1 MTETMIA
8 ALPEPI
14 LAWMLGGTV
23 LEPRGNRDPIVAPQ
37 GCYPAA
43 GDDRWLA
50 LSVRDDAAW
59 PRLCELIGRPDLA
72 ADPALATAAGRR
84 ARHDELDAAIS
95 AWTRDRRTPPRR
107 PSTLQAAGIA
117 ATPTLTAA
125 GRRRRRAPGG
135 ALVRAARSSGW
146 TAARATPSGAPG

>member
-23 LEPRGNRDPIVAPQ
+23 LEARGNRDPIVAPQ

-50 LSVRDDAAW
+50 LSVGSDAAW
-59 PRLCELIGRPDLA
+59 PELCEIIGRPDLA
-72 ADPALATAAGRR
+72 ADPGLATADGRR
-84 ARHDELDAAIS
+84 ARHDDLDAAIS
-95 AWTRDRRTPPRR
+95 AWTREQDATAAAER
-107 PSTLQAAGIA
+107 LQAAGIA
-117 ATPTLTAA
+117 ATPTLTALDVIA
-125 GRRRRRAPGG
+125 DEH
-135 ALVRAARSSGW
+135 LDARS
-146 TAARATPSGAPG
+146 